1 MENPVICPIFNIN
14 PNQLE
19 IDSMIQ
25 KNRKS
30 GFAIMFI
37 TFDKDEKI
45 LTRCMSRCALFIAF
59 SLATVQVFGWDSGEG
74 TSIPILYFLLA
85 AFIPRAIKT
94 IAGKF

>member
-1 MENPVICPIFNIN
+1 
-14 PNQLE
+14 
-19 IDSMIQ
+19 MIQ

-30 GFAIMFI
+30 GSAIMFI
-37 TFDKDEKI
+37 TFDKDEKN
-45 LTRCMSRCALFIAF
+45 LTRCMSRCALLIALG
-59 SLATVQVFGWDSGEG
+59 LATVQVFGWDSGEG